1 MEAGTTAAVPVIFSC
16 PGLKPYD
23 IMVANHKE
31 VTAMT
36 FQELARARYS
46 VRSFKNVPIKDEDM
60 NLILE
65 AGRVA
70 PTACNNQPQKIF
82 VAKSEEARKKL
93 ASVCRCTFDAP
104 VILVV
109 CYDRN
114 RDWKNKLQP
123 GYESGE
129 TDAAIVCT
137 HMMLQAFELGI
148 GSCWVGYFNAN
159 DVASALSLPENLTV
173 SALLPM
179 GYPAENAAPLPLH
192 TQFREFADTIEE
204 I

>member
-1 MEAGTTAAVPVIFSC
+1 
-16 PGLKPYD
+16 
-23 IMVANHKE
+23 
-31 VTAMT
+31 MT
-36 FQELARARYS
+36 FQELAKARYS
-46 VRSFKNVPIKDEDM
+46 VRAYKDTPIEEEKL

-65 AGRVA
+65 AGRIA
-70 PTACNNQPQKIF
+70 PTACNNQPQKIY

-93 ASVCRCTFDAP
+93 ASVSRRTFDAP

-109 CYDRN
+109 CYDRDRN
-114 RDWKNKLQP
+114 WKNPLMP

-137 HMMLQAFELGI
+137 HMMLQAAELGI
-148 GSCWVGYFNAN
+148 GSCWVGMFNAQQ
-159 DVASALSLPENLTV
+159 VSEALGLPENVTV

-179 GYPAENAAPLPLH
+179 GYAAENAQPAPLH
-192 TQFREFADTIEE
+192 SQYREFADTIVE

>member
-1 MEAGTTAAVPVIFSC
+1 M
-16 PGLKPYD
+16 
-23 IMVANHKE
+23 N
-31 VTAMT
+31 
-36 FQELARARYS
+36 FQELAKARYS
-46 VRSFKNVPIKDEDM
+46 VRSFQDKPIEKEHMD
-60 NLILE
+60 LILE

-70 PTACNNQPQKIF
+70 PTACNFQPQKIY
-82 VAKSEEARKKL
+82 VAKSAEARAKL

-109 CYDRN
+109 CYDRT
-114 RDWKNKLQP
+114 RGWKNKLMP

-148 GSCWVGYFNAN
+148 GSCWVGYFNA
-159 DVASALSLPENLTV
+159 DTVKEALGLPENVTV

-179 GYPAENAAPLPLH
+179 GYPAENAQPLPLH
-192 TQFREFADTIEE
+192 DQIREFGDTIVE

>member
-1 MEAGTTAAVPVIFSC
+1 
-16 PGLKPYD
+16 
-23 IMVANHKE
+23 
-31 VTAMT
+31 MT
-36 FQELARARYS
+36 FQTLAQNRYS
-46 VRSFKNVPIKDEDM
+46 VRSFQNRPIEEETL
-60 NLILE
+60 NWILE

-70 PTACNNQPQKIF
+70 PTACNFQPQKIY
-82 VAKSEEARKKL
+82 VAKSAESRQKL

-109 CYDRN
+109 CYDRT
-114 RDWKNKLQP
+114 RDWKNKLMP

-148 GSCWVGYFNAN
+148 GSCWVGYFNAQA
-159 DVASALSLPENLTV
+159 VADALGLPENVTV

-179 GYPAENAAPLPLH
+179 GYPAENAQPLPLH
-192 TQFREFADTIEE
+192 SQIRDFADTIEE

>member
-1 MEAGTTAAVPVIFSC
+1 M
-16 PGLKPYD
+16 
-23 IMVANHKE
+23 H
-31 VTAMT
+31 
-36 FQELARARYS
+36 FQELAKARYS
-46 VRSFKNVPIKDEDM
+46 VRSFQDKPIEKEHMD
-60 NLILE
+60 LILE

-70 PTACNNQPQKIF
+70 PTACNFQPQKIY
-82 VAKSEEARKKL
+82 VAKSAEARAKL

-109 CYDRN
+109 CYDRT
-114 RDWKNKLQP
+114 RDWKNKLMP

-137 HMMLQAFELGI
+137 HMMLQAFELGV
-148 GSCWVGYFNAN
+148 GSCWVGYFNAQT
-159 DVASALSLPENLTV
+159 VAEVLGLPENVTV

-179 GYPAENAAPLPLH
+179 GYPAQDAKALPLH
-192 TQFREFADTIEE
+192 SQFRDLADTVAE

>member
-1 MEAGTTAAVPVIFSC
+1 
-16 PGLKPYD
+16 
-23 IMVANHKE
+23 
-31 VTAMT
+31 MT
-36 FQELARARYS
+36 FQELAHARYS
-46 VRSFKNVPIKDEDM
+46 VRSFKDEPIKDEEM

-159 DVASALSLPENLTV
+159 TVAEVLGLPENLTV
-173 SALLPM
+173 SALLPI
-179 GYPAENAAPLPLH
+179 GYPTENAKALDMH
-192 TQFREFADTIEE
+192 FQYRDFADTIAE